1 MSVRS
6 KYLGLALALF
16 LLEVLIATRLAG
28 IPFLRGSLSDILVV
42 ALVYFLV
49 QAFRTVQPLPLAIG
63 VFLLACAVEVTQ
75 YFHLARA
82 LRLPKGGLFA
92 ILAGN
97 TFSFTD
103 ILMYL
108 IGSAASLAVDTRLLR
123 PARSSQAEGRGKK
136 GS

>member
-1 MSVRS
+1 MSIRS
-6 KYLGLALALF
+6 KYLGLALVLF

-28 IPFLRGSLSDILVV
+28 IPFIRGSLSDILVV
-42 ALVYFLV
+42 ALVYFLI
-49 QAFRTVQPLPLAIG
+49 QALRTVKPLPLAIG

-82 LRLPKGGLFA
+82 LHLPKGGLFY

-97 TFSFTD
+97 TFSFMD

-108 IGSAASLAVDTRLLR
+108 IGCAASLAVDAWLLN
-123 PARSSQAEGRGKK
+123 PVRSAKAERRGET

>member
-1 MSVRS
+1 MSIRS

-16 LLEVLIATRLAG
+16 LLEILIATRLAG

-42 ALVYFLV
+42 ALVYFFV
-49 QAFRTVQPLPLAIG
+49 QALRTVKPLPLAIG

-82 LRLPKGGLFA
+82 LHLPKGSLFA
-92 ILAGN
+92 ILLGS
-97 TFSFTD
+97 TFSFLD

-108 IGSAASLAVDTRLLR
+108 IGSVASLAVDTWLFR
-123 PARSSQAEGRGKK
+123 PARSSKAERRGET

>member
-1 MSVRS
+1 MTLRS
-6 KYLGLALALF
+6 KYLGLALILF
-16 LLEVLIATRLAG
+16 LLEVLIATRLAR

-42 ALVYFLV
+42 ALVYFFV
-49 QAFRTVQPLPLAIG
+49 QALRTVQPLPLAIG

-82 LRLPKGGLFA
+82 LHLPKGSLFA

-97 TFSFTD
+97 TFSFMD
-103 ILMYL
+103 ILMYF
-108 IGSAASLAVDTRLLR
+108 IGSVASLAVDAWLLS
-123 PARSSQAEGRGKK
+123 PVRSSQAEGRGEK

>member
-1 MSVRS
+1 MTLRT

-49 QAFRTVQPLPLAIG
+49 QATRTVKPLPLALG

-75 YFHLARA
+75 YFHLART
-82 LRLPKGGLFA
+82 LRLPKGSLIA

-97 TFSFTD
+97 TFSFLD

-108 IGSAASLAVDTRLLR
+108 LGSVASLAVDVRLFR
-123 PARSSQAEGRGKK
+123 PARSSQAEGRGEK

>member
-1 MSVRS
+1 MSIRS

-16 LLEVLIATRLAG
+16 LLEVLIATKLAR
-28 IPFLRGSLSDILVV
+28 IPFIRGSLSDNLVV

-49 QAFRTVQPLPLAIG
+49 QALRTVKHLPLAIG

-75 YFHLARA
+75 YVHLARA
-82 LRLPKGGLFA
+82 LHLPKGSLFT

-97 TFSFTD
+97 TFSFMD

-108 IGSAASLAVDTRLLR
+108 IGSVASLAVDTWLFR
-123 PARSSQAEGRGKK
+123 PARSSKAEGRGKK
-136 GS
+136 AS

>member
-1 MSVRS
+1 MSIRN

-16 LLEVLIATRLAG
+16 LLEVLIATRLAR
-28 IPFLRGSLSDILVV
+28 IPFIRGSLSDILVV

-49 QAFRTVQPLPLAIG
+49 QALRTVKPLPLAIG

-82 LRLPKGGLFA
+82 LHLPKGSLFV
-92 ILAGN
+92 ILAGS
-97 TFSFTD
+97 TFSFMD

-108 IGSAASLAVDTRLLR
+108 IGSVASLAADTWLFR
-123 PARSSQAEGRGKK
+123 PARSSKRGKTAK
-136 GS
+136 LRD

>member
-1 MSVRS
+1 MTIRS
-6 KYLGLALALF
+6 KYLGLALILF
-16 LLEVLIATRLAG
+16 LLEVLIATRLAR

-49 QAFRTVQPLPLAIG
+49 RALRTVQPLPLAIG
-63 VFLLACAVEVTQ
+63 VFLLACVVEVTQ

-82 LRLPKGGLFA
+82 LHLPNGSLFT

-97 TFSFTD
+97 TFSFMD

-108 IGSAASLAVDTRLLR
+108 IGSVASLAVDTRLFR

>member
-1 MSVRS
+1 MNLRS
-6 KYLGLALALF
+6 KYLFLALIFF
-16 LLEVLIATRLAG
+16 LVEVLIATRLAG

-49 QAFRTVQPLPLAIG
+49 QTLRTVQPLPLAIG

-82 LRLPKGGLFA
+82 LHLPKSSLFA

-97 TFSFTD
+97 TFSFMD

-108 IGSAASLAVDTRLLR
+108 IGSVASLAVDTWLFR

>member
-1 MSVRS
+1 MTFRS

-28 IPFLRGSLSDILVV
+28 IPFIRGSLSDILVV
-42 ALVYFLV
+42 ALVYFFV
-49 QAFRTVQPLPLAIG
+49 QSLRKVKPLPLAIG

-82 LRLPKGGLFA
+82 LHLPKGSLLT

-97 TFSFTD
+97 TFSFMD

-108 IGSAASLAVDTRLLR
+108 IGSVASLAVDTWLFR
-123 PARSSQAEGRGKK
+123 PARSSKAEGRGKK

>member
-1 MSVRS
+1 MNLRS
-6 KYLGLALALF
+6 KYLFLALIFF
-16 LLEVLIATRLAG
+16 LVEVLIATRLAG
-28 IPFLRGSLSDILVV
+28 IPFIRGSLSDILVV
-42 ALVYFLV
+42 ALVYFFV
-49 QAFRTVQPLPLAIG
+49 QSLRKVKPLPLAIG

-82 LRLPKGGLFA
+82 LHFPKGGLFT

-97 TFSFTD
+97 TFSFMD

-108 IGSAASLAVDTRLLR
+108 LGSVASLAVDTWLFR
-123 PARSSQAEGRGKK
+123 PARSSQAEGRGEK